1 MVKRLFYFILFTALF
16 VFSLYSSVR
25 DIGLLFRHTEVS
37 ATVIGSRFTSG
48 KVRYEVVTYEYE
60 MEGQTFLKS
69 SDLFAFFPV
78 RHSVGSQL
86 AVLVG
91 DDGYTHIK
99 SAVLPEIVFFIFAMA
114 FSLFGVIASAFG
126 NFPAPVVPGSA
137 VVFYVQESG
146 RRRKLFEVRRVRV
159 GEWFGKLERGEI
171 LCCGFSSGND
181 FREFSFS
188 GGKYY
193 LRVSQNGSE
202 TETEFANRSQAE
214 QRIEREWRTAFLRA

>member
-1 MVKRLFYFILFTALF
+1 MVKRLFCFILFSVLF
-16 VFSLYSSVR
+16 GFSLYSSVR
-25 DIGLLFRHTEVS
+25 DIRLLFRHTELS
-37 ATVIGSRFTSG
+37 ATVIGSSFTSG
-48 KVRYEVVTYEYE
+48 KGRHEVVTYEYE

-69 SDLFAFFPV
+69 SDLFVFFPV
-78 RHSVGSQL
+78 RHSVGSQV

-99 SAVLPEIVFFIFAMA
+99 RAVPPELVFFSFGMA
-114 FSLFGVIASAFG
+114 FSLFGAIASVYG
-126 NFPAPVVPGSA
+126 NFPEPVVPGYA
-137 VVFYVQESG
+137 VVFYAQESG
-146 RRRKLFEVRRVRV
+146 RRRKVFEVRKVRV

-188 GGKYY
+188 DGKYR
-193 LRVSQNGSE
+193 LRVFQNGIG